1 VVTHATVLSREYY
14 TADDVFEREI
24 DRVFVAQW
32 TFAAHVSELAEPGR
46 FVVVE
51 IATESVIVIRDRH
64 GEIRAFF
71 NVCRHRGYRLCAPS
85 GTTSAH
91 LTCPYHQW
99 SYGLDGRL
107 AHVPGWRDGDGIDY
121 GDWGLRPVDV
131 EVWHG
136 LVFVHLGGAP
146 IGPISAELDRHGASM
161 IPAGLE
167 HLRLAD
173 QDRYDVGANW
183 KILLENYLEC
193 YHCRGSHPELCASM
207 ALDAMYTTTDQWSG
221 QYLGGSTPL
230 KADRA
235 TMSIDGS
242 LLSTRLGE
250 FADRPGE
257 DSELGGGF
265 VIVPLLTRI
274 ICHVD
279 HVVVH
284 VLRPVST
291 TVSRWETRWYVAE
304 SAIAGVDYD
313 PAELTRV
320 WRATNMQDIGL
331 CERTQAGVTSRSFE
345 PGPLHP
351 TRESAVRSALDT
363 YLELMAGDG

>member
-1 VVTHATVLSREYY
+1 MVKSATTLPREYY
-14 TADDVFEREI
+14 IDDAVFEREI
-24 DRVFVAQW
+24 DRVVMAQW
-32 TFAAHVSELAEPGR
+32 TFAAHVSELSEPGR

-51 IATESVIVIRDRH
+51 LATESVVVIRDRQ

-71 NVCRHRGYRLCAPS
+71 NVCRHRGYRLCEVS
-85 GTTSAH
+85 GSASAH
-91 LTCPYHQW
+91 LTCAYHQW

-121 GDWGLRPVDV
+121 RDFGLRPVHV

-136 LVFVHLGGAP
+136 FVFIHLGGAP
-146 IGPISAELDRHGASM
+146 IGPIGPELDRHAASM
-161 IPAGLE
+161 VPAGLE

-173 QDRYDVGANW
+173 QDRYEIRANW
-183 KILLENYLEC
+183 KVLLENYLEC

-207 ALDAMYTTTDQWSG
+207 ALDAMYATTDAWSG
-221 QYLGGSTPL
+221 PYVGGTTPV
-230 KADRA
+230 KPDRS

-242 LLSTRLGE
+242 LVSTRLGD
-250 FADRPGE
+250 FAARP
-257 DSELGGGF
+257 DDDANLGGGF
-265 VIVPLLTRI
+265 MIVPLLTRI

-291 TVSRWETRWYVAE
+291 TVSRWETRWYVAD
-304 SAIAGVDYD
+304 SATAGVDYD
-313 PAELTRV
+313 PIELTRV
-320 WRATNMQDIGL
+320 WRSTNVQDIEL

-363 YLELMAGDG
+363 YLELMATD